1 MASDRLTLT
10 VEEAAA
16 RLGISRTLAYE
27 LVRQGK
33 IPSLRLGRRLV
44 PVHAVDLMLHEAVT
58 VTGPSTPRRS
68 GQLQPL
74 PS

>member
-33 IPSLRLGRRLV
+33 IPSLRLGRRRLV
-44 PVHAVDLMLHEAVT
+44 PVHALDLMLHEAVT
-58 VTGPSTPRRS
+58 VTGP
-68 GQLQPL
+68 
-74 PS
+74 

>member
-33 IPSLRLGRRLV
+33 IPSLRLGRRRLV
-44 PVHAVDLMLHEAVT
+44 PVHALDLMLHDAVSPT
-58 VTGPSTPRRS
+58 RP
-68 GQLQPL
+68 
-74 PS
+74 

>member
-16 RLGISRTLAYE
+16 RLGIWRTLAYE

-33 IPSLRLGRRLV
+33 IPSLRLGRRRHV
-44 PVHAVDLMLHEAVT
+44 PMHVDPDRCFMK
-58 VTGPSTPRRS
+58 RS
-68 GQLQPL
+68 P
-74 PS
+74 PPPAHCSHR

>member
-10 VEEAAA
+10 VEEAAL

-33 IPSLRLGRRLV
+33 IPSLRLGRRRLV
-44 PVHAVDLMLHEAVT
+44 PVRALDLMLHEAVSASH
-58 VTGPSTPRRS
+58 P
-68 GQLQPL
+68 
-74 PS
+74 

>member
-1 MASDRLTLT
+1 MASDRLTPT

-33 IPSLRLGRRLV
+33 IPSLRLGRRRLA
-44 PVHAVDLMLHEAVT
+44 PVHARDLMLHQAVT
-58 VTGPSTPRRS
+58 VPGP
-68 GQLQPL
+68 
-74 PS
+74 